1 MTKIKT
7 ISILSILIA
16 SLMLTAPLIWADT
29 TSTTPTSTID
39 STTSTTLAS
48 TSISTTLPTNPHP
61 MPLIVEIGPA
71 GNALIR
77 GTVTNIGTDSLTIKT
92 WGGTWT
98 IKIDSNT
105 KFAPQGLT
113 LSQIQTN
120 DFIGLNGKVNSEE
133 TLTVDATL
141 IRDWTEKKIIK
152 EETQQNKK
160 EVKQII
166 EAAKIRILTAVTID
180 ATSKTLTANL
190 NNQTI
195 TIKLADNAKILDRNW
210 RTITLDKI
218 QVNDTI
224 RTYGTLS
231 GTTLEASVIRDISIP
246 KK

>member
-7 ISILSILIA
+7 ISILTILIA
-16 SLMLTAPLIWADT
+16 SLMLTAPFIWAEDT
-29 TSTTPTSTID
+29 STSTTSSS
-39 STTSTTLAS
+39 STTST
-48 TSISTTLPTNPHP
+48 STTLPANSHP

-77 GTVTNIGTDSLTIKT
+77 GTVTNVSTDSLTLKT

-120 DFIGLNGKVNSEE
+120 DFIGLNGKVNGEE
-133 TLTVDATL
+133 TLTVNATL

-152 EETQQNKK
+152 EEIQQNKK

-166 EAAKIRILTAVTID
+166 KETPKPETRILTIESVNTNN
-180 ATSKTLTANL
+180 TLTAKL
-190 NNQTI
+190 NTQTI
-195 TIKLADNAKILDRNW
+195 TVSLANNVKLLDRNW
-210 RTITLDKI
+210 KTITFDQLKA
-218 QVNDTI
+218 NDTI
-224 RTYGTLS
+224 RVYGVLS

-246 KK
+246 RK

>member
-16 SLMLTAPLIWADT
+16 SLMLSAPLIWAEDT
-29 TSTTPTSTID
+29 STSTTSSS
-39 STTSTTLAS
+39 STTST
-48 TSISTTLPTNPHP
+48 STTLPANSHP

-77 GTVTNIGTDSLTIKT
+77 GTVTNVGTDFLTIKT

-166 EAAKIRILTAVTID
+166 KETPKPEIRILTIESID
-180 ATSKTLTANL
+180 TVNNTLTAKL
-190 NNQTI
+190 NTQTL
-195 TIKLADNAKILDRNW
+195 TVTLANNVKLLDRNW
-210 RTITLDKI
+210 KTITFTQLKA
-218 QVNDTI
+218 NDTI
-224 RTYGTLS
+224 RVYGILS

>member
-7 ISILSILIA
+7 ISILTILIA
-16 SLMLTAPLIWADT
+16 SLMLTAPFIWAEDT
-29 TSTTPTSTID
+29 STSTTSSS
-39 STTSTTLAS
+39 STTST
-48 TSISTTLPTNPHP
+48 STTLPINSHP

-77 GTVTNIGTDSLTIKT
+77 GTVTNVSTDSLTLKT

-120 DFIGLNGKVNSEE
+120 DFIGLNGKVNGEE
-133 TLTVDATL
+133 TLTVNATL

-152 EETQQNKK
+152 EEIQQNKK

-166 EAAKIRILTAVTID
+166 KETPKPETRILTIESVNTNN
-180 ATSKTLTANL
+180 TLTAKL
-190 NNQTI
+190 NTQTI
-195 TIKLADNAKILDRNW
+195 TVSLANNVKLLDRNW
-210 RTITLDKI
+210 KTITFDQLKA
-218 QVNDTI
+218 NDTI
-224 RTYGTLS
+224 RVYGVLS

-246 KK
+246 RK

>member
-7 ISILSILIA
+7 ISILTILIA
-16 SLMLTAPLIWADT
+16 SLMLTAPFIWAEDT
-29 TSTTPTSTID
+29 STSTTSSS
-39 STTSTTLAS
+39 STTST
-48 TSISTTLPTNPHP
+48 STTLPINSHP

-77 GTVTNIGTDSLTIKT
+77 GTVTNVSTDSLTLKT

-133 TLTVDATL
+133 TLTVNATL

-152 EETQQNKK
+152 EEIQQNKK

-166 EAAKIRILTAVTID
+166 KETPKPETRILTIESVNTNN
-180 ATSKTLTANL
+180 TLTAKL
-190 NNQTI
+190 NTQTI
-195 TIKLADNAKILDRNW
+195 TVSLANNVKLLDRNW
-210 RTITLDKI
+210 KTITFDQLKA
-218 QVNDTI
+218 NDTI
-224 RTYGTLS
+224 RVYGVLS
-231 GTTLEASVIRDISIP
+231 GTTLEASIIRDISIP
-246 KK
+246 RK

>member
-7 ISILSILIA
+7 ISILTILIA
-16 SLMLTAPLIWADT
+16 SLVLTAPFIWAEDT
-29 TSTTPTSTID
+29 STSTTSSS
-39 STTSTTLAS
+39 STTST
-48 TSISTTLPTNPHP
+48 STTLPINSHP

-77 GTVTNIGTDSLTIKT
+77 GTVTNVSTDYLTLKT

-98 IKIDSNT
+98 IKIDNNT

-120 DFIGLNGKVNSEE
+120 DFIGLNGKVNGEE
-133 TLTVDATL
+133 TLTVNATL

-166 EAAKIRILTAVTID
+166 KETPKPETRILTIESVNTNN
-180 ATSKTLTANL
+180 TLTAKL
-190 NNQTI
+190 NTQTI
-195 TIKLADNAKILDRNW
+195 TVSLANNVKLLDRNW
-210 RTITLDKI
+210 KTITFDQLKA
-218 QVNDTI
+218 NDTI
-224 RTYGTLS
+224 RVYGVLS
-231 GTTLEASVIRDISIP
+231 STTLEASVIRDISIP
-246 KK
+246 RK

>member
-7 ISILSILIA
+7 ISILTILIA
-16 SLMLTAPLIWADT
+16 SLMLTASFIWAEDT
-29 TSTTPTSTID
+29 STSTTSSS
-39 STTSTTLAS
+39 STTSTF
-48 TSISTTLPTNPHP
+48 TTLPTNSHP

-77 GTVTNIGTDSLTIKT
+77 GTVTNVSTNSLTIKT

-98 IKIDSNT
+98 IKIDNNT

-120 DFIGLNGKVNSEE
+120 DFIGLNGKVNGEE
-133 TLTVDATL
+133 TLTVNATL

-152 EETQQNKK
+152 EEIQQNKQ

-166 EAAKIRILTAVTID
+166 KETPKPETRILTIESVNTNN
-180 ATSKTLTANL
+180 TLTAKL
-190 NNQTI
+190 NTQTI
-195 TIKLADNAKILDRNW
+195 TVSLANNVKLLDRNW
-210 RTITLDKI
+210 KTITFDQLKA
-218 QVNDTI
+218 NDTI
-224 RTYGTLS
+224 RVYGTLS

-246 KK
+246 RK

>member
-7 ISILSILIA
+7 ISILTILIA
-16 SLMLTAPLIWADT
+16 SLMLTAPFIWAEDT
-29 TSTTPTSTID
+29 STSTTSSS
-39 STTSTTLAS
+39 STTST
-48 TSISTTLPTNPHP
+48 STTLPTNSHP

-77 GTVTNIGTDSLTIKT
+77 GTVTNVSTDSLTLKT

-133 TLTVDATL
+133 TLTVNATL

-152 EETQQNKK
+152 EEIQQNKK

-166 EAAKIRILTAVTID
+166 KETPKPETRILTIESVNTNN
-180 ATSKTLTANL
+180 TLTAKL
-190 NNQTI
+190 NTQTI
-195 TIKLADNAKILDRNW
+195 TVSLANNVKLLDRNW
-210 RTITLDKI
+210 KTITFDQLKA
-218 QVNDTI
+218 NDTI
-224 RTYGTLS
+224 RVYGVLS

-246 KK
+246 RK